1 MSSDVTGYIYLGG
14 DEDLA
19 GYELNWEYPSGWL
32 VEGQAL
38 NTEQLA
44 YEYPSQFEAI
54 TTPFPTPA
62 RPRPPRK

>member
-19 GYELNWEYPSGWL
+19 GYDLNWEYPSGWL

-44 YEYPSQFEAI
+44 ASFPIQFEPI
-54 TTPFPTPA
+54 TTVFPDPE